1 MPEKTIITV
10 GDVSCDH
17 TLEIDE
23 EEAMLACSG
32 DGCAVSFKYGE
43 KIPVKK
49 IYQGFGGGA
58 LNCAIALS
66 KLGIEVAIATI
77 VGSGREGQDI
87 IDFLATSKIKTAQVF
102 KEEKSNQSTIV
113 LYKNERTIFSYHVPA
128 RGYDEIALP
137 QVNWLYFASAG
148 QGSES
153 LVGKVTSSVEKHQT
167 KIAFNPGSWQLRN
180 FNHFRPLVK
189 HCEVFVLNRSEAD
202 EVVGDNLKVK
212 EQLQKMIEWGARNAV
227 ITDGASGAYL
237 CAGEEAYHLNAL
249 PARVID
255 PTGAGDSFSAAIT
268 AGLMHGE
275 TLEESAKWGMVNA
288 ASVIEAIGANGGLL
302 TRSEIEKIK
311 AGARTLK
318 TAKI

>member
-23 EEAMLACSG
+23 EEAVLACSK

-43 KIPVKK
+43 KIPVQK

-58 LNCAIALS
+58 LNCAIAFS
-66 KLGIEVAIATI
+66 RLGVETAIATI

-87 IDFLATSKIKTAQVF
+87 IDFLASHKVKTTQVF

-113 LYKNERTIFSYHVPA
+113 LYKNERTIFSYHVPS
-128 RGYDEIALP
+128 RGYDKIALP
-137 QVNWLYFASAG
+137 QVDWLYLGSAG

-153 LVGKVTSSVEKHQT
+153 LVSKIASSAEKYRT

-180 FNHFRPLVK
+180 FDHFQPFVK
-189 HCEVFVLNRSEAD
+189 HCEIFVLNRSEAD
-202 EVVGDNLKVK
+202 EVVGDGLEVK
-212 EQLQKMIEWGARNAV
+212 EQLQKMIGWGAKNAV
-227 ITDGASGAYL
+227 ITDGANGAYF
-237 CAGEEAYHLNAL
+237 CAGGQAYHLSAL
-249 PARVID
+249 PAHVTD

-268 AGLMHGE
+268 AGLMQGE
-275 TLEESAKWGMVNA
+275 SLEESAKWGMVNA
-288 ASVIEAIGANGGLL
+288 ASVIEAVGANSGLL
-302 TRSEIEKIK
+302 TRSEIAKTK

-318 TAKI
+318 TTKL